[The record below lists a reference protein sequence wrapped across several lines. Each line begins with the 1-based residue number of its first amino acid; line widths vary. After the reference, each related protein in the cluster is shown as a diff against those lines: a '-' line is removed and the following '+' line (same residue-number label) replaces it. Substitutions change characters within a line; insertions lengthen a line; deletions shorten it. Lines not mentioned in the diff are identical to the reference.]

1 MSLPRLVASLSCVLV
16 LAGCGGEESPDATP
30 PRPSTSAST
39 TSPAPTATPTVSV
52 TPTPTPSVSP
62 TPNPTATTAP
72 VPPPAKDGPPAGAID
87 LAATSSVP
95 QFDNESTTVT
105 CLFESAE
112 GVSVRCD
119 VMPPSGWSVRK
130 PADCQDAY
138 GDAVMLAARA
148 RLVCHG
154 DTIWSP
160 DTTEVIRK
168 GQTYR
173 FKHLWC
179 TAGSTTEVTCRN
191 PDGRGFTVSQ
201 KSYRMF

>member
-1 MSLPRLVASLSCVLV
+1 M
-16 LAGCGGEESPDATP
+16 
-30 PRPSTSAST
+30 
-39 TSPAPTATPTVSV
+39 
-52 TPTPTPSVSP
+52 
-62 TPNPTATTAP
+62 
-72 VPPPAKDGPPAGAID
+72 PPPAKEGPPAGAID

-105 CLFESAE
+105 CLFESAG

-138 GDAVMLAARA
+138 GDSVMLAARP

-160 DTTEVIRK
+160 DTTKVIKK

-173 FKHLWC
+173 FKNLWC

-201 KSYRMF
+201 KSYRVF